1 MNKHELCRLI
11 KGNVIKLTH
20 NEITELFKIIKNCN
34 VNYTKNNNGVFLNL
48 NWLSKDNLVKMNN
61 YISFCIKSQNEI
73 CKYELMKNLL
83 NNTIDTTNNNE
94 DTKKDESNNII
105 QTELGNNVKQKFSSS
120 MKFYLLKKKFSKQ
133 NTLIYNL
140 YDNELKYENYLIT

>member
-34 VNYTKNNNGVFLNL
+34 VNYTKNNNGIFLNL
-48 NWLSKDNLVKMNN
+48 NWLSKDNLLKMNY

>member
-34 VNYTKNNNGVFLNL
+34 VNYTKNNNGIFLNL

>member
-1 MNKHELCRLI
+1 
-11 KGNVIKLTH
+11 
-20 NEITELFKIIKNCN
+20 
-34 VNYTKNNNGVFLNL
+34 
-48 NWLSKDNLVKMNN
+48 
-61 YISFCIKSQNEI
+61 
-73 CKYELMKNLL
+73 MKNLL
-83 NNTIDTTNNNE
+83 NNTIDTTNKE
-94 DTKKDESNNII
+94 DTKKDDANII

>member
-1 MNKHELCRLI
+1 MNKHDLCKTI
-11 KGNVIKLTH
+11 QNNAIKLTP
-20 NEITELFKIIKNCN
+20 NELSELFKLIKNCN
-34 VNYTKNNNGVFLNL
+34 VNYTQNNNGVFLNL

-83 NNTIDTTNNNE
+83 NNTIDTTNKE
-94 DTKKDESNNII
+94 DTKKDDANII

>member
-1 MNKHELCRLI
+1 
-11 KGNVIKLTH
+11 
-20 NEITELFKIIKNCN
+20 
-34 VNYTKNNNGVFLNL
+34 
-48 NWLSKDNLVKMNN
+48 MNN